1 MNRIVVLS
9 ALMVAL
15 LAAAS
20 HAQPGPAA
28 SGQAAPAP
36 GTTTCP
42 PATTL
47 DELTKALDDAVSGPR
62 DKDRT
67 CLRDLLLPDARLTP
81 VRKQADGTF
90 GPRILTV
97 DDWIN
102 AVRSQG
108 GPAFYERQVRVKS
121 ETYGHFAHL
130 WSTYEIRPTP
140 DGKPEVIGINSV
152 QAIFD
157 GNRWRVLSV
166 LWEADTT
173 AGPVPDKY
181 LP

>member
-1 MNRIVVLS
+1 MKEI
-9 ALMVAL
+9 
-15 LAAAS
+15 AAS
-20 HAQPGPAA
+20 FALAMAFLATGANAQPSPGAPAA
-28 SGQAAPAP
+28 
-36 GTTTCP
+36 CP
-42 PATTL
+42 PTTSL

-62 DKDRT
+62 DKDRA
-67 CLRDLLLPDARLTP
+67 CLRELMLPDARLTP
-81 VRKQADGTF
+81 VRKQADDTF

-102 AVRSQG
+102 AVRNQG
-108 GPAFYERQVRVKS
+108 GPPMYEKQVKVKS

-140 DGKPEVIGINSV
+140 EGKPTVIGVNSV
-152 QAIFD
+152 QAVFD

-166 LWEADTT
+166 LWESDTT